1 VSPLLKSEVRLRVGP
16 QRSQATLW
24 RAGLRPQPVAYA
36 EVLGHEDVL
45 PQLLDALAAQGHA
58 LPAQARV
65 CLEDEYLY
73 YTLIGADVAWRSVQ
87 ASALARFTAITGE
100 DSLQVSTQLTPCG
113 QSWLAVAVP
122 GAQIEALREGLAGR
136 DIALRQVSAALLD
149 DLRDLDTRLP
159 ADSVVVALRSEGAM
173 LLALAGG
180 RVVDLSWQRCDLHT
194 PAVLAGLLRGYLTR
208 FGALATGWLEQA
220 KVLLLPADETQA
232 ARFASL
238 ADSRRWQLLPVPGA
252 PLLAATPSPVKP

>member
-1 VSPLLKSEVRLRVGP
+1 VSPLLKSELRLRVGP

-24 RAGLRPQPVAYA
+24 RAGLRPQAVAHA

-73 YTLIGADVAWRSVQ
+73 YTLMAADLPWRSVQ
-87 ASALARFTAITGE
+87 AAALARFTAITGE

-113 QSWLAVAVP
+113 QRWVAVAVP

-136 DIALRQVSAALLD
+136 DIALRHVSAGLLD
-149 DLRDLDTRLP
+149 DLRDLDARLP

-173 LLALAGG
+173 LLAMSGG
-180 RVVDLSWQRCDLHT
+180 RVVDLSWQRCDLHV
-194 PAVLAGLLRGYLTR
+194 PAVLAELLRGYLTR
-208 FGALATGWLEQA
+208 FGARAAGWLAEAQ
-220 KVLLLPADETQA
+220 VLLLPTDEAQA
-232 ARFASL
+232 ERFATL
-238 ADSRRWQLLPVPGA
+238 AETMHWQLLPVPGA
-252 PLLAATPSPVKP
+252 PQTAATLSLKMP